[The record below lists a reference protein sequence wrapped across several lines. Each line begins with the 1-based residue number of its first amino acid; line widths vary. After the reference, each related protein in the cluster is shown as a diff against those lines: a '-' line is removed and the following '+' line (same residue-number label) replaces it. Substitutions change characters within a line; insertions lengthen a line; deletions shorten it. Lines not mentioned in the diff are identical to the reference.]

1 MFLNISQFH
10 RKNPVLES
18 LCNKVAGLQGF
29 QHRCF
34 PVNFAK
40 CLRTAI
46 FNNIYEWLLLKGHQ
60 QQCISSYYFLFHFS
74 PRFHYYTPWK
84 HLLWFLLLSGGGG
97 GGGGMEMQHWPE
109 IGIYHYK
116 HQKASL
122 TLFWHYKFSFE
133 QISYLVLKP
142 LRLLKNLRIELKQL
156 KTNLFRRKL
165 PFLENTQKI
174 PIPRTKLK
182 LYFMYFWLLDRAI

>member
-1 MFLNISQFH
+1 MAGSKRTPTTMHFFILFLIPLQ
-10 RKNPVLES
+10 P
-18 LCNKVAGLQGF
+18 KV
-29 QHRCF
+29 
-34 PVNFAK
+34 P
-40 CLRTAI
+40 
-46 FNNIYEWLLLKGHQ
+46 LLHPLKTSE
-60 QQCISSYYFLFHFS
+60 I
-74 PRFHYYTPWK
+74 
-84 HLLWFLLLSGGGG
+84 LWFLLLS
-97 GGGGMEMQHWPE
+97 GGMEMQHWPE

-165 PFLENTQKI
+165 LFLENTQKI

-182 LYFMYFWLLDRAI
+182 LYLMYFWLLDKAI